1 MSEIDKVKKY
11 VRSTLLSNKG
21 SVSIHQL
28 DDDYRELVGEN
39 IPYHK
44 LNFSSLQ
51 DFLAAVPD
59 VCRLDSYDMVS
70 AVAGV
75 ANSHIKD
82 MVSKQKITGTKKRNR
97 GYKPMRLKNEDS
109 GEYSNR
115 RCYSNYNSYSFGI
128 DDDESDNWD
137 SYAGLSKSEKDKC
150 PILKAVPAGFEDS
163 EESDGDF
170 SCNYFRDEP
179 MCPSSPVTTV
189 ETTGRN
195 SEVCAPTKTIQH
207 DVSTSLSFNIPS
219 PSLAVNGVSEA
230 LVKVSYVISPH
241 QFYLQMQGVDND
253 YQNLSNSMDNYYL
266 SDALSLNL
274 LDNLVKG
281 SIVAARFH
289 DHWYRGE
296 ITVILKSHFMVCVR
310 LVDVGKII
318 LVTNRT
324 DIQPLASQFFK
335 LPERVVCAKLSKLK
349 PSSGSCWW
357 PFETEWFRKTV
368 LDQEFVAVIDRES
381 GDSVLTDLTVKVQL
395 WHIKDNE
402 LSVSVST
409 EMLDRQLAL
418 EDE

>member
-28 DDDYRELVGEN
+28 DNDYREIVGEN
-39 IPYHK
+39 IPYRN
-44 LNFSSLQ
+44 LNFNSLQ

-59 VCRLDSYDMVS
+59 VCRLDGYDMVS

-82 MVSKQKITGTKKRNR
+82 MVSKQKITATKKRNR
-97 GYKPMRLKNEDS
+97 GYKPLHSRNDDS
-109 GEYSNR
+109 GDYSNR

-128 DDDESDNWD
+128 DDDECDDWD
-137 SYAGLSKSEKDKC
+137 SYSRQSKSVKDDC

-163 EESDGDF
+163 EDSDDF

-179 MCPSSPVTTV
+179 MCPTSPVTTF
-189 ETTGRN
+189 EIERGNT
-195 SEVCAPTKTIQH
+195 EVTAIPISTEN
-207 DVSTSLSFNIPS
+207 DVSSSLSLSIPS
-219 PSLAVNGVSEA
+219 PSLAVNGIPEA

-253 YQNLSNSMDNYYL
+253 YQNLSESMDILYF
-266 SDALSLNL
+266 SDAMSLTL
-274 LDNLVKG
+274 MDNLVKG

-289 DHWYRGE
+289 GHWYRGE

-318 LVTNRT
+318 LVTNQT
-324 DIQPLASQFFK
+324 EILPLASQFCK

-357 PFETEWFRKTV
+357 PVETEWFRKTV
-368 LDQEFVAVIDRES
+368 LGKEFVAVIDRES
-381 GDSVLTDLTVKVQL
+381 GDSASIDLTIMVQL
-395 WHIKDNE
+395 WHITDNE
-402 LSVSVST
+402 DSVSVGM
-409 EMLDRQLAL
+409 EMLNRQLAL
-418 EDE
+418 EDV